1 VTKIKFK
8 SSFIKLLFLFIL
20 ISFKTSSQDFSDKD
34 NNIKLINTG
43 VSYYVDSTKSLLLQE
58 ITTKPFLLFGKG
70 ILNFYTTADKNI
82 WVKFSLKNNSS
93 LPTLFLNIDYS
104 LIDKITLY
112 RYKNDILIDSSV
124 GGFNIKN
131 SYQYPFF
138 NLNINPGET
147 YDYLIKVESKA
158 PVFLPLQ
165 IGSYTMFDNKFQT
178 RDDFTGIYL
187 GIMLALFLYNA
198 IIYFFV
204 SDRNYVFYISYTIFM
219 ALTQTTILGYIWRVI
234 GTGNVFNY
242 YAIILFPCFA
252 GISVIVFAK
261 GFMNLRNSL
270 PLVNKIFNL
279 FIIVYVIAGLLVFFN
294 KFSISYRLIDINVLI
309 LSVYIITISII
320 EAKKGNRPALFFFIA
335 WLSLIISLIIYVL
348 RNFGIL
354 SYNTIPSYFLYIG
367 SAVQTILLSIA
378 LADRIN
384 IYKKETV
391 LSQEKALKVSLE
403 NERLVKEQN
412 IVLEKEV
419 ENRTSELKQTNSQL
433 NEALNNLKDTQT
445 QLVEAEKMASL
456 GQLTAG
462 IAHEI
467 NNPINFVKS
476 NINPL
481 RLDVKDLIEVLNAY
495 DELHLLND
503 SNSYKEKLTAIQ
515 ELKEDMDVPFIRK
528 EIDSL
533 IIGIEEGAERTAE
546 IVRGLRTFSR
556 IDEAALKTVNVHDGI
571 LSTIVL
577 LKNNIPYY
585 IKLVKDFNAPGEIEC
600 FPGKLNQVF
609 MNIITNAIQAIKS
622 KPVKADEETITIK
635 TQDIENNQIEISIKD
650 SGPGMTE
657 DVKHRIFEPFFTT
670 KDVGEGTGLGM
681 AIVFKIIQKH
691 SGKINIITAPNE
703 GAEFIITLP
712 HKYEGLD

>member
-1 VTKIKFK
+1 M
-8 SSFIKLLFLFIL
+8 
-20 ISFKTSSQDFSDKD
+20 
-34 NNIKLINTG
+34 
-43 VSYYVDSTKSLLLQE
+43 
-58 ITTKPFLLFGKG
+58 
-70 ILNFYTTADKNI
+70 
-82 WVKFSLKNNSS
+82 
-93 LPTLFLNIDYS
+93 
-104 LIDKITLY
+104 
-112 RYKNDILIDSSV
+112 
-124 GGFNIKN
+124 
-131 SYQYPFF
+131 
-138 NLNINPGET
+138 
-147 YDYLIKVESKA
+147 
-158 PVFLPLQ
+158 PLQ